1 MHNHGSALDKPMD
14 RTHLSMYSWNL
25 VKPEGGRET
34 EGRMKRSGGGGE
46 EVEKI
51 FIVGKHRRPSRTTA
65 ETRVNDR
72 LFSGVERSLRWKV
85 VTCT

>member
-1 MHNHGSALDKPMD
+1 MHNHGSAPDKPMD
-14 RTHLSMYSWNL
+14 RTHLSMCGIL

-34 EGRMKRSGGGGE
+34 EGRMKRSGE
-46 EVEKI
+46 EEAEKI

-72 LFSGVERSLRWKV
+72 LFSGVERSLRCKV